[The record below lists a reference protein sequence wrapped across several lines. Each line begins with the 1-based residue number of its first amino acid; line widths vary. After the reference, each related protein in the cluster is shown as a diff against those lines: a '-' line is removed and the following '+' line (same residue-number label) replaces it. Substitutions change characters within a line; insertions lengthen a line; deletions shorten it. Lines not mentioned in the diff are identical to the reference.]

1 MEFASSSWKITK
13 NCDSVSK
20 RDNPKKRQS
29 PAKQDLHS
37 KKWNLLPPAGRLPK
51 IVTASQSETTPRR
64 DNLQQSRIFI
74 QRNGIC
80 FLQLEDYQNCDSV
93 SKRDNPKK
101 RQSPAKQDLHPKKW
115 TLLPPAG

>member
-1 MEFASSSWKITK
+1 MEFASSSWMITKNCDSVSKRDNPQEETISSKAGSSFKEMDFASSSWMITK

-37 KKWNLLPPAGRLPK
+37 KKW
-51 IVTASQSETTPRR
+51 
-64 DNLQQSRIFI
+64 
-74 QRNGIC
+74 
-80 FLQLEDYQNCDSV
+80 
-93 SKRDNPKK
+93 
-101 RQSPAKQDLHPKKW
+101 